1 MNKRQRRRKYR
12 EYESHFFFYLEMRN
26 AAKCNVKKKR
36 KYLQIFHSGGLM
48 IHGNAESRTSKVL
61 ENMSIV
67 MRFLEN
73 LDESLY
79 SPLIQVIK
87 SIVTGKQ

>member
-1 MNKRQRRRKYR
+1 M
-12 EYESHFFFYLEMRN
+12 EMLKAGPVR
-26 AAKCNVKKKR
+26 
-36 KYLQIFHSGGLM
+36 F
-48 IHGNAESRTSKVL
+48 L